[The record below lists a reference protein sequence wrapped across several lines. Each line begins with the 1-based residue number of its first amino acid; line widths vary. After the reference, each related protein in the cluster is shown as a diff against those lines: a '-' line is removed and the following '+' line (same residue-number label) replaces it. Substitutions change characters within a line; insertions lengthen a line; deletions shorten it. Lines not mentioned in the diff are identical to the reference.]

1 MRKLFILFLLLWS
14 GVASAEA
21 VYFHYNYPDDT
32 YSGSPGGSCSLA
44 IASHQPG
51 WTFTGVVGPGAN
63 GAYSCQCRHVTGQDG
78 WCGQVLQGS
87 KPACASGE
95 TRRPDGSCGVPP
107 PPPCS
112 SPAGSTVSWTGK
124 TGHSA
129 SPDAEQG
136 DGPGSMPR
144 SSPSCGISGTPK
156 VEDCWSVPASD
167 GGQDFFCKFSG
178 TSDGKQAPAGTPSD
192 GGSRPDGAKGTNM
205 PPTKADS
212 SGNCPGGSTQGGV
225 DAGGTPICVG
235 SGTNPTGANG
245 GARGDA
251 NPTSS
256 TTTKTTDANGNKVT
270 TTTGTRDNGDGSK
283 TVTKTV
289 ETEAPDGSKSSTTT
303 QTTGLTPGGKQGQP
317 DKPDTD
323 FCRQHPELNV
333 CRNSSIAGQCG
344 QITCMGDA
352 IQCATLREAA
362 TIQCRQKDAEDAL
375 KASPQ
380 HALGSAAAS
389 GNDPLK
395 DSLPTPGNA
404 AVIDVSGLNADGW
417 LGGGAPIDDVSVSL
431 FDRTIVI
438 PLSKASSYLIVF
450 RYALMVAAAL
460 VSFRILS
467 GAILSR

>member
-1 MRKLFILFLLLWS
+1 MRKLFILFLLIWV
-14 GVASAEA
+14 GVARAET
-21 VYFHYNYPDDT
+21 VYFVGGLPNTTKSSSPEGACALGYAGDPNMTFAYYRASDGACIIKDS
-32 YSGSPGGSCSLA
+32 SGNFWRGSYVESMQMAPCPS
-44 IASHQPG
+44 
-51 WTFTGVVGPGAN
+51 
-63 GAYSCQCRHVTGQDG
+63 
-78 WCGQVLQGS
+78 GQVRQPNG
-87 KPACASGE
+87 
-95 TRRPDGSCGVPP
+95 TCGVPP

-112 SPAGSTVSWTGK
+112 SPAGSSVSWSGK

-136 DGPGSMPR
+136 DGPGSMPT

-167 GGQDFFCKFSG
+167 GGQDFFCKFSA
-178 TSDGKQAPAGTPSD
+178 TSNGQQAPTGTPAD
-192 GGSRPDGAKGTNM
+192 GGAKPSGAKATNM

-225 DAGGTPICVG
+225 DSGGTPICIG

-317 DKPDTD
+317 DKPETD

-352 IQCATLREAA
+352 IQCATLRAA
-362 TIQCRQKDAEDAL
+362 AAMQCAQEKDAEALKAMPSKALGDQIMSGADPMKGQIDDAL
-375 KASPQ
+375 K
-380 HALGSAAAS
+380 GTEIDVGAAS
-389 GNDPLK
+389 LDQ
-395 DSLPTPGNA
+395 
-404 AVIDVSGLNADGW
+404 SGF
-417 LGGGAPIDDVSVSL
+417 LGGGSCLADKSLSVMGTTV
-431 FDRTIVI
+431 TISFSSVCERI
-438 PLSKASSYLIVF
+438 QPLRAAVMGCAFIIAYL
-450 RYALMVAAAL
+450 L
-460 VSFRILS
+460 VSRSVLGS
-467 GAILSR
+467 